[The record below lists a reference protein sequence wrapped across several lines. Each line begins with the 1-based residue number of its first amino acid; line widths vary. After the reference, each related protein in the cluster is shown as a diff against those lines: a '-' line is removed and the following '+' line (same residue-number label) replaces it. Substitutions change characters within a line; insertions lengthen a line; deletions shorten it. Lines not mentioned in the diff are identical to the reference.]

1 MNDTCETPVISYNVT
16 LSDEQTTQS
25 ETTTSPEET
34 SVHSQ
39 TTSTLTSST
48 NCLCPC
54 SNYQNVSNQELME
67 QLQEI
72 IKELKVDV
80 KTTSSYKRSLISA
93 DDKRPSAK
101 VSGFLGLVLLI
112 IVLLFFVISD
122 VINVIVFS
130 YSLFKNGF
138 KCTKK

>member
-34 SVHSQ
+34 TVHNR
-39 TTSTLTSST
+39 TTSTLTSNT

-54 SNYQNVSNQELME
+54 SGYRNVSNQELME
-67 QLQEI
+67 ELQEI
-72 IKELKVDV
+72 IKELKVDA
-80 KTTSSYKRSLISA
+80 KTTSSYKRTLISA
-93 DDKRPSAK
+93 DDKRQSAK
-101 VSGFLGLVLLI
+101 VSGCLGLVLLI
-112 IVLLFFVISD
+112 IVLLFFVTGD

-130 YSLFKNGF
+130 YSLFKKRC